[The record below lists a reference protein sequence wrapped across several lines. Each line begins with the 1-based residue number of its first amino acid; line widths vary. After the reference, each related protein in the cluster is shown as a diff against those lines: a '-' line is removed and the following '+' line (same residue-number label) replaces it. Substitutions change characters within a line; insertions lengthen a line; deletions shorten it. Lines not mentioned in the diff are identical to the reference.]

1 MGYCVWLEAGRPARW
16 GQVMNRPFMV
26 LAVAV
31 SIAALAACA
40 ERPQTLESGVKVD
53 VQAFEGTGTPYATP
67 GWKQGDKAS
76 WEQQL
81 KVRTQTQNEYTRF
94 N

>member
-1 MGYCVWLEAGRPARW
+1 MKHSLILIA
-16 GQVMNRPFMV
+16 MV
-26 LAVAV
+26 GV
-31 SIAALAACA
+31 LAACT
-40 ERPQTLESGVKVD
+40 EKPQTLNSSGTKVD
-53 VQAFEGTGTPYATP
+53 AAAFQGTGMAYAVP

-81 KVRTQTQNEYTRF
+81 KTRTQQGQNDYTKV

>member
-1 MGYCVWLEAGRPARW
+1 MKRAPHSAGA
-16 GQVMNRPFMV
+16 
-26 LAVAV
+26 LAAV
-31 SIAALAACA
+31 AALAACG
-40 ERPQTLESGVKVD
+40 EKPQTLQSGVKVD
-53 VQAFEGTGTPYATP
+53 APGLPGHRPARTPSP

-81 KVRTQTQNEYTRF
+81 KTRTQQGQNEYTKV